1 LNFGSEIM
9 KKWLL
14 MLSVA
19 TSLLLLAACGKETE
33 QTEPAPSTPATSP
46 ADTTPAEP
54 DTAAEATAPEDEA
67 SAHEDEA
74 TAEAASGEA
83 ADGPPP
89 ASLERGAKLFATHC
103 AVCHQAN
110 GQGLPGAFP
119 PLAGSDFLAAGG
131 TAVIENIINGLSG
144 PITVNG
150 QNYNS
155 MMPPMAYIADADVAD
170 IVNFVMNSWGN
181 PGGSV
186 TAEDVA
192 EVRNR

>member
-1 LNFGSEIM
+1 MNRR
-9 KKWLL
+9 
-14 MLSVA
+14 
-19 TSLLLLAACGKETE
+19 LLLLSIILSLLFLPACGKEAE
-33 QTEPAPSTPATSP
+33 KAEPASGTPAASP
-46 ADTTPAEP
+46 AESAPAEP
-54 DTAAEATAPEDEA
+54 DTAAEVAAPEDE
-67 SAHEDEA
+67 SPSLEGEA
-74 TAEAASGEA
+74 AAEAAPGAST
-83 ADGPPP
+83 DGPSP
-89 ASLERGAKLFATHC
+89 ASLERGEQLFATHC

-150 QNYNS
+150 EDYNAI
-155 MMPPMAYIADADVAD
+155 MPPMAYINDEDVAD

-181 PGGSV
+181 PGGSF

-192 EVRNR
+192 KVRAR